1 MIARN
6 RYKKDQWDEAEEAE
20 DKKDPAGSPH
30 IISRPEEPSSL
41 APRQAMTPTRLQD
54 GNIRQD
60 NAPQANAHTGF
71 AFSGEE
77 GHVPQI
83 TENLQE
89 NMIFD

>member
-1 MIARN
+1 VFFFFDFFMWPIKAFTFFWFKSAKMEERLKMIARN

-54 GNIRQD
+54 GNIR
-60 NAPQANAHTGF
+60 
-71 AFSGEE
+71 
-77 GHVPQI
+77 
-83 TENLQE
+83 
-89 NMIFD
+89 